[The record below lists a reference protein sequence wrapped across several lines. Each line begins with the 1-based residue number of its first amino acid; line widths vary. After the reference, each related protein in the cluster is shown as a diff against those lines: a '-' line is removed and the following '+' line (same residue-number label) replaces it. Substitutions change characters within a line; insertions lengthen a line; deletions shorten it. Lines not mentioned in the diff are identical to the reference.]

1 MHVPLDYL
9 FGTYAGS
16 KQEVGLGWGT
26 LSHCLASRSL
36 RSGAV
41 SPLGRRLTIPP
52 YIRPV
57 RNRIKSSKKTRHSSL
72 IITFLISCDSWLESN
87 EVDRIIL
94 KSPELAQLRRLD
106 STYLICSVWIESIV
120 RWAKRWEDQSQP
132 ELSPQSPNSVL
143 TNGTTEMDE
152 PSEAVG
158 VKIKIYWRVK
168 SDWRSCCKLYSIKH
182 GRDTE

>member
-1 MHVPLDYL
+1 MLHHKHFDCNYGAMHVPLDYL

-120 RWAKRWEDQSQP
+120 RWAKRWEDQP
-132 ELSPQSPNSVL
+132 TRAQSSVTSL
-143 TNGTTEMDE
+143 CLDQWDHWDGWAQWGCWCEN
-152 PSEAVG
+152 
-158 VKIKIYWRVK
+158 
-168 SDWRSCCKLYSIKH
+168 
-182 GRDTE
+182 